1 MPGRGV
7 PGRGGGGVGDPKGL
21 FPGRGVA
28 GRGGWAT
35 GVSGI
40 TGFSATGSG
49 VVSTGATFFGAA
61 GFLGLVSFAGI
72 AALRRLAT
80 GSSMVEE
87 AERTNS
93 PISCNL
99 ARTSLLS

>member
-1 MPGRGV
+1 
-7 PGRGGGGVGDPKGL
+7 
-21 FPGRGVA
+21 
-28 GRGGWAT
+28 
-35 GVSGI
+35 
-40 TGFSATGSG
+40 
-49 VVSTGATFFGAA
+49 
-61 GFLGLVSFAGI
+61 
-72 AALRRLAT
+72 LRRLAT